1 MLFTAFSLFFHRIL
15 SGDGFLLSWG
25 RKAGTKL
32 TEFCFFRSDLH
43 PAFLFELR
51 QEKK

>member
-1 MLFTAFSLFFHRIL
+1 MLFTAFSLFFHRTL